1 MIGFTE
7 LLTAPDADLVK
18 IFYKVKV
25 EQTDDFIKRINKIAT
40 RLDLNHSQLVCALG
54 FNKNIRDL
62 TDIISILGFR
72 SYKLLSYRQNEL
84 FTTDTYQQLSI
95 DNILDIYSARLED
108 DEIMESL
115 RELIMPRLEHI
126 EADIEKTDDT
136 SHIISYRMEVHA
148 IYSSGIADKAFA
160 EQRINKKGIGKY
172 RIIANEL
179 GVIVEAGLLP
189 ASNMFFMDSI
199 SPEEKK
205 DLIDRKHISESM
217 IKNRLQNA
225 KISQEE
231 RDMLEEFI

>member
-1 MIGFTE
+1 MTFTE
-7 LLTAPDADLVK
+7 LLTASDADLVK

-25 EQTDDFIKRINKIAT
+25 DPNDDFIKRINKAASM
-40 RLDLNHSQLVCALG
+40 LELNHSQLVCALG

-62 TDIISILGFR
+62 TDIISVLGFR
-72 SYKLLSYRQNEL
+72 SYKLLSYRQDEL

-108 DEIMESL
+108 EQIMQSL
-115 RELIMPRLEHI
+115 RKLLMPRLEHI
-126 EADIEKTDDT
+126 EADIEKNEDPG
-136 SHIISYRMEVHA
+136 HVISYRMEVHA
-148 IYSSGIADKAFA
+148 IYTSGIADKEFA
-160 EQRINKKGIGKY
+160 EIRINKKNIGKY

-189 ASNMFFMDSI
+189 ASNFFFMDSI

-205 DLIDRKHISESM
+205 DLIERKHISESM
-217 IKNRLQNA
+217 IKNRLQNS

-231 RDMLEEFI
+231 RDMLESYI